1 MCDNNHEQLFVYS
14 FSLPI
19 ILVVGVLFYEKHYE
33 ISRMRIE
40 YFEKWLYHSNTRRLF
55 TQDAKKSNPRQ
66 KKKYRDFSINGNNDE
81 HSAVGMSRDN

>member
-66 KKKYRDFSINGNNDE
+66 KKKIPRLFYKRQQRRALG
-81 HSAVGMSRDN
+81 SRYVT